1 MPPHAFWWEGTGG
14 PRVFP
19 PSPPVDTYNS
29 ELLGAELAH
38 AARNFA
44 EKGRATRSLAPFGY
58 GDGGGGPTREMLE
71 RARRLADLEGSA
83 RVVIE
88 DPDTFFRAAQA
99 EYPDAPVWSGE
110 LYLELH
116 RATYTTQART
126 KAGNR
131 RSEHLLREAELWA
144 ATAAVPARL
153 DYPYAH

>member
-1 MPPHAFWWEGTGG
+1 MDDTRVSPH
-14 PRVFP
+14 FP
-19 PSPPVDTYNS
+19 PIATYNAAFA
-29 ELLGAELAH
+29 GAELAH
-38 AARNFA
+38 AVRNYA
-44 EKGRATRSLAPFGY
+44 EKGRGTRSLVPFGY

-144 ATAAVPARL
+144 ATAAVYAGFRDPYEDLDRL
-153 DYPYAH
+153 WKTVL